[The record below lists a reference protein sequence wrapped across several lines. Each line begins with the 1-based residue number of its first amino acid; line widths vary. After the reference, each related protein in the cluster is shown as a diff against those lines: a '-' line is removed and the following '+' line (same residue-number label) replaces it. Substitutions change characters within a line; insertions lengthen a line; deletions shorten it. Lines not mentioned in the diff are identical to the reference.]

1 MWTGMKYSALPEYDL
16 YEPSGKELAL
26 TCNFWKCAG
35 ELRHTWP
42 LSNQKKCQPFLLVSS
57 GTRGR
62 SLTKK
67 CQPFFMCGFFRT
79 NMFRSLERR
88 ILGQA
93 QLYPTCFDLKSSLRV
108 PEALLSMT
116 EACRIQC

>member
-62 SLTKK
+62 SPTKK
-67 CQPFFMCGFFRT
+67 SVNP
-79 NMFRSLERR
+79 SLCVAF
-88 ILGQA
+88 LGQI
-93 QLYPTCFDLKSSLRV
+93 CF
-108 PEALLSMT
+108 EAWKEESW
-116 EACRIQC
+116 AKPNCIRHA